1 MAPENTMAAFRAA
14 RDLGADGVELDV
26 QPSADGELV
35 VIHDVT
41 LDRTT
46 SGSGNVFQADWTQ
59 LRSLDAGSWFSPTH
73 RGERVPRLGDVLQ
86 LEELRFEVELKGYGA
101 RFLENVLRT
110 VIDAGVLG
118 RVEFTSFNVPLLLQL
133 KELEP
138 SAQIGLFSQPQQAW
152 MDDDAFEHVIVG
164 LAATSGFDV
173 AHVHARSI
181 TPSIVDRL
189 HQLGMVAHAND
200 AISGRDVQRAIE
212 SGVDRLTIKDPTIAR
227 QALTGHV
234 APHRGVSEASY
245 VK

>member
-1 MAPENTMAAFRAA
+1 VVRHGRVEVLAHRGASAVAPENTMAAFRAA

-118 RVEFTSFNVPLLLQL
+118 RVEFTSFNVPSCCSSSSSSQAPRSASS
-133 KELEP
+133 P
-138 SAQIGLFSQPQQAW
+138 SHSKHGW
-152 MDDDAFEHVIVG
+152 
-164 LAATSGFDV
+164 TTT
-173 AHVHARSI
+173 RS
-181 TPSIVDRL
+181 S
-189 HQLGMVAHAND
+189 M
-200 AISGRDVQRAIE
+200 
-212 SGVDRLTIKDPTIAR
+212 
-227 QALTGHV
+227 
-234 APHRGVSEASY
+234 
-245 VK
+245 